1 MICGFDIMLFD
12 VLALEV
18 MLFDIT
24 LFYIIVF
31 DMAFCDGVP
40 RHPFYN

>member
-12 VLALEV
+12 ALALEV

-31 DMAFCDGVP
+31 DMAFCDGIP

>member
-12 VLALEV
+12 ALALEV